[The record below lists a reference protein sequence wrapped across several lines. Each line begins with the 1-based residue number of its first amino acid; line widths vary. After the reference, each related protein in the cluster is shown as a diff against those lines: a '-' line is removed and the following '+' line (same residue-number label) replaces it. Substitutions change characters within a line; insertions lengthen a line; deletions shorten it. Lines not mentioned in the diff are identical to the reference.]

1 VHTEIYSDDWNDDRY
16 DRCKRWEKKHGLTIS
31 EYWDMQGIDS
41 TMEKNIL
48 ENMLIMENGKNA
60 VAAAKEE
67 EEEETGEQDI
77 LPLDDLD
84 DTILDED
91 QVLEDSE
98 KDDEV
103 RADSGTDGLATEYE
117 NLSDTEYENLSGHM
131 DDLDDLIMLEDDAIG
146 IEDDSIEDEDDM
158 VFQVEEDFELGI
170 GV

>member
-1 VHTEIYSDDWNDDRY
+1 
-16 DRCKRWEKKHGLTIS
+16 
-31 EYWDMQGIDS
+31 
-41 TMEKNIL
+41 
-48 ENMLIMENGKNA
+48 MLIMENGKNA

-131 DDLDDLIMLEDDAIG
+131 DDLDDLIMLEDDSIG